1 MTHVVVGVD
10 GTDASFEALR
20 WAVAEARAHDATLDV
35 VHAWAPP
42 TLSSLAMG
50 GLVTET
56 AAMDVVARHEML
68 YRALAFVDTGGLRHR
83 VRPMLLHGPPASAL
97 SEAAE
102 GADLLVVGTH
112 GRGPLASAVLGS
124 VSRRL
129 AHRPPC
135 PVVIVPS

>member
-1 MTHVVVGVD
+1 MTHMVVGVD
-10 GTDASFEALR
+10 GTYASFEALR

-42 TLSSLAMG
+42 TLSTLAVG
-50 GLVTET
+50 GLPTREVEIEVVT
-56 AAMDVVARHEML
+56 RFEML
-68 YRALAFVDTGGLRHR
+68 HRSLSFIDTGGLRHAVTPR
-83 VRPMLLHGPPASAL
+83 LVCGPPASAL
-97 SEAAE
+97 ADHATD
-102 GADLLVVGTH
+102 ADLLVVGTH